1 MTLINLKA
9 SILLLIASV
18 WFVQPVHA
26 DTTPDS
32 KALQGQIVVQLSDA
46 SMSEALSAVAK
57 AGHIQIAGPADPPS
71 GITMSLTNQ
80 PISNVLDI
88 LAKVSNTTW
97 TLTED
102 GIVVFTKSQDASDT
116 PLLQSADVL
125 TPEQKM
131 AALLSSLN
139 ATQLYKISRGL
150 SLAYVELSSYQ
161 KNLLKSILS
170 PPMVGVTDFGETI
183 RALPRP
189 EDSHI
194 CLFTLPCLLIP
205 NPQSKKPIFLRLD
218 SRPYISLR
226 KEESK

>member
-1 MTLINLKA
+1 MALTNVKA
-9 SILLLIASV
+9 FFLLLIASV
-18 WFVQPVHA
+18 CFVQPVHPDA
-26 DTTPDS
+26 IPDS
-32 KALQGQIVVQLSDA
+32 KALQERIVIQLSDA

-57 AGHIQIAGPADPPS
+57 AGHIQIAGPADLPS

-102 GIVVFTKSQDASDT
+102 GIVVFTKSQDASDA

-150 SLAYVELSSYQ
+150 FLAYVELSSYQ
-161 KNLLKSILS
+161 KDLLKSILS
-170 PPMVGVTDFGETI
+170 PPMIGVSDSGETI
-183 RALPRP
+183 RALPKP
-189 EDSHI
+189 EDSHF
-194 CLFTLPCLLIP
+194 CFFTLPSLLIP